1 VLLLLGLVI
10 RLVLVIVPGHNGD
23 TSIMVG
29 WAEYLATNGGA
40 DFYRDAGSIYP
51 ALLYVLWPLGIW
63 LDDPQL
69 GLVLKALSIPFDM
82 ALATLLA
89 LITARLVS
97 TRAAYGAAAL
107 YLFNPAVLLAG
118 PIWGQ
123 VDAAGTLFFVAA
135 LVAISRERYATAGAL
150 AVVAGLFKPQFG
162 LVLQP
167 VLAVAVYRAVRERR
181 PMPTLR
187 TVLAGAAAYAALA
200 WPIGLD
206 PLRYAEE
213 LRRITANQ
221 PMTSLLAFNPWG
233 LLIGFDKPDDG
244 YVVVGGIVL
253 VLGLAASLVPL
264 LRRRDLPALLA
275 VGACLAFAV
284 YFLPTRAHD
293 RYLFPAVAVLA
304 PLAVVNGRRLV
315 AYLVLSVAFA
325 LALVYALATITPF
338 PLPEPIREVMVTAP
352 SVWAIGIVLMA
363 SAVVWVSLFTRGNGG
378 RIFGPQ
384 QHPGQARGEDD
395 MDGNDGPAED
405 VEHAGRGDE
414 AHDHGRERDAG
425 YGSADDAAPQ
435 RPVAQVAQE
444 PGDDAQG
451 QQDRTK
457 LAEEGASQVIGRAAE
472 DGEDHVRQEQAA
484 EPERERVRRRQD
496 HERAVHA
503 GSQSGEFEFV
513 NAGSCLSAIP
523 VLLSDWPARLRAV
536 ASRNPAQQRQTK
548 RVPVPLESLTRNPV
562 TERRE

>member
-1 VLLLLGLVI
+1 VDALDDGWLARSLHVARFGALLLVGLVI
-10 RLVLVIVPGHNGD
+10 RLVVVNVPGHNGD

-29 WAEYLATNGGA
+29 WAEYLAANGGA

-69 GLVLKALSIPFDM
+69 GLALKALSIPFDL
-82 ALATLLA
+82 ALATLVA

-97 TRAAYGAAAL
+97 TGAAYGAAAL

-123 VDAAGTLFFVAA
+123 VDAAGTLFLVAA
-135 LVAISRERYATAGAL
+135 LVAASNERHATAGAL

-162 LVLQP
+162 LVVLP
-167 VLAVAVYRAVRERR
+167 VLAVAVLRAVRERR
-181 PMPTLR
+181 PMPILR
-187 TVLAGAAAYAALA
+187 TVLAGAVVYAVLA

-233 LLIGFDKPDDG
+233 LLIGFEKPDG
-244 YVVVGGIVL
+244 GLVVVGGILL

-264 LRRRDLPALLA
+264 LRRRDLAALLA

-338 PLPEPIREVMVTAP
+338 PLPEPMREVVVTAP
-352 SVWAIGIVLMA
+352 SVWAIGLVLMA
-363 SAVVWVSLFTRGNGG
+363 SAVVWVLLFTTGEWR
-378 RIFGPQ
+378 R
-384 QHPGQARGEDD
+384 ARV
-395 MDGNDGPAED
+395 P
-405 VEHAGRGDE
+405 
-414 AHDHGRERDAG
+414 
-425 YGSADDAAPQ
+425 AAP
-435 RPVAQVAQE
+435 RPG
-444 PGDDAQG
+444 P
-451 QQDRTK
+451 
-457 LAEEGASQVIGRAAE
+457 
-472 DGEDHVRQEQAA
+472 
-484 EPERERVRRRQD
+484 RR
-496 HERAVHA
+496 
-503 GSQSGEFEFV
+503 G
-513 NAGSCLSAIP
+513 
-523 VLLSDWPARLRAV
+523 
-536 ASRNPAQQRQTK
+536 
-548 RVPVPLESLTRNPV
+548 
-562 TERRE
+562 